1 MDVLKSY
8 KSKKRL
14 SNPMDKFIIYAYPA
28 IPQYNPYGYLIYK
41 EIEEQ
46 GYSVREFYLRR
57 NTILRFAFTQK
68 CKIFHVHWPADS
80 VLRSRNAFHRIRRVL
95 LFFWAIRM
103 FKLFGKKIV
112 WTVHEIDTHEKLHP
126 RLKPAI
132 DKLLYNNVDGFI
144 SMNKKTLE
152 LIQKRIKPGS
162 KQKLVYIPHPHY
174 KGYYPNTVKKEE
186 AREKLGIPK
195 GSFVFLFLGQIREY
209 KNIPALIEAFKALDQ
224 EDTVLLIAGKPKFD
238 TVLTS
243 IKNHIGDSSKIKLYS
258 DFVKEED
265 VQVFA
270 NAADL
275 VVTPFRRIY
284 NSGSIFLNLSFS
296 KPSLVPDMYAI
307 SELKEALGSHWVKTY
322 KGDFS
327 VEVLKKA
334 MDEVKQESNV
344 RQNPNLNAYDPAVIA
359 QQTINFYQSL
369 IQPNIR
375 TEENRKDKP
384 IKYSEVL

>member
-1 MDVLKSY
+1 
-8 KSKKRL
+8 
-14 SNPMDKFIIYAYPA
+14 
-28 IPQYNPYGYLIYK
+28 
-41 EIEEQ
+41 
-46 GYSVREFYLRR
+46 
-57 NTILRFAFTQK
+57 
-68 CKIFHVHWPADS
+68 
-80 VLRSRNAFHRIRRVL
+80 
-95 LFFWAIRM
+95 
-103 FKLFGKKIV
+103 
-112 WTVHEIDTHEKLHP
+112 
-126 RLKPAI
+126 
-132 DKLLYNNVDGFI
+132 
-144 SMNKKTLE
+144 
-152 LIQKRIKPGS
+152 
-162 KQKLVYIPHPHY
+162 
-174 KGYYPNTVKKEE
+174 
-186 AREKLGIPK
+186 
-195 GSFVFLFLGQIREY
+195 LGQIREY
-209 KNIPALIEAFKALDQ
+209 KNIPALIEAFKTLDQ